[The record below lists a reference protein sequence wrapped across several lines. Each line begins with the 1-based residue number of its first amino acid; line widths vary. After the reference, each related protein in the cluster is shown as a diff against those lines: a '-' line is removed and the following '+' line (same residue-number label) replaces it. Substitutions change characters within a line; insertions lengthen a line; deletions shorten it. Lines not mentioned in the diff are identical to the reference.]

1 MAKNVIIVV
10 PDGMGWEMARA
21 GAIAKQI
28 DQGHTGTTLADFY
41 TEGKGEGLSFQ
52 ELEGFTYATTY
63 PGVIEGSKANSV
75 FEGNP
80 LERPTGE
87 GELRDENFQ
96 FDPTFNPGEFLDAD
110 GNLVGYDVELAG
122 PNPWTTIDPEYIKLG
137 YTGSSQA
144 ATNIFSGV
152 KTFNPALGVDI
163 FEQPAKTILE
173 IAQELGKSTGTI
185 SDVPFS
191 HATPAGPA
199 AHVNHR
205 NKYDGDYPELD
216 NITQQMLR
224 LTQPDIILGGGHP
237 LDLGN
242 HTEEGGESTYRF
254 INESTYEELSNNPNP
269 EDNIY
274 GYNFLERGMDA
285 AESLMDAVSELDP
298 TAGDKIF
305 GLYGARGQNGN
316 LPMRSG
322 DGSYDR
328 TGFNTFGHRSSQ
340 REGNEDLAEGE
351 EGSFV
356 DQGYVRPLAPGE
368 TDEEFIARE
377 LNENPTIMEMTQA
390 SLDFLSKN
398 EDGFFLQVELG
409 DYDWVLHDNNMD
421 TLLGRNIDL
430 DLTVELITDWIGEN
444 GGWEENLLLVVPDHD
459 HYLTLND
466 NFPEL
471 YREYGPQALTEF
483 FNTED
488 AGHFWGSDPE
498 DKYQWGNHSNRAVPI
513 YYQGAG
519 SEILDNLIGTGYEM
533 YGEEVPGIEDHI
545 DLVHIFQTMNEA
557 LLMSVEQPVE
567 TGTVFGTGEND
578 TLVAHSNTFVFAGE
592 GNDTILALGTDNR
605 LFGGPGDDVLFAG
618 PGGNILTGGEGS
630 DQFWLVYDGLPESA
644 NIVTDFQLGEDVLGI
659 AGLSGIRSLGDINM
673 AQMGDDTLISIRDTD
688 VAVLSGVQANTLAS
702 DNFVFV

>member
-21 GAIAKQI
+21 GAIAKLI
-28 DQGHTGTTLADFY
+28 NQGHPGNTLADFY

-52 ELEGFTYATTY
+52 TLEGFTYATTY
-63 PGVIEGSKANSV
+63 PSVIAGNLNNSV
-75 FEGNP
+75 FQGSSFQ
-80 LERPTGE
+80 RPTGE
-87 GELRDENFQ
+87 GVLRDENFQ
-96 FDPTFNPGEFLDAD
+96 FNPGFNPERSLNVE
-110 GNLVGYDVELAG
+110 GNLVGYDIERAG
-122 PNPWTTIDPEYIKLG
+122 PNPWTTTDPEYIKLG
-137 YTGSSQA
+137 FTDSSQA

-152 KTFNPALGVDI
+152 KTFNAAIGVDL
-163 FEQPAKTILE
+163 FEQPAKTIVE
-173 IAQELGKSTGTI
+173 IAQELGKSTGVV

-191 HATPAGPA
+191 HATPAGPS

-216 NITQQMLR
+216 NIAQQMLR
-224 LTQPDIILGGGHP
+224 LTRPDIILGGGHP

-242 HTEEGGESTYRF
+242 HTEESGQFRYTF
-254 INESTYEELSNNPNP
+254 ISESTYEELSNNPNP
-269 EDNIY
+269 EDNRY
-274 GYNFLERGMDA
+274 GYTFLERGINA
-285 AESLMDAVSELDP
+285 AQSLMDAVGELDP

-305 GLYGARGQNGN
+305 GLYGARGQGGN

-328 TGFNTFGHRSSQ
+328 TGFSTSRHRSSQ
-340 REGNEDLAEGE
+340 RAAGE
-351 EGSFV
+351 SV
-356 DQGYVRPLAPGE
+356 DPGYVRPLAPGE

-390 SLDFLSKN
+390 SLDFLSKD
-398 EDGFFLQVELG
+398 EDGFFLLVELG
-409 DYDWVLHDNNMD
+409 DYDWVLHDNNLD
-421 TLLGRNIDL
+421 TLQGRNIDL
-430 DLTVELITDWIGEN
+430 DLTVQVVIDWIGEN

-471 YREYGPQALTEF
+471 YREHGPRALTEF
-483 FNTED
+483 FDPAD
-488 AGHFWGSDPE
+488 AGHYWGSDPE
-498 DKYQWGNHSNRAVPI
+498 DKYQWGSHTNRAVPI

-533 YGEEVPGIEDHI
+533 YGEKVPGIEDHV

-557 LLMSVEQPVE
+557 LLMSVEEPVQ

-578 TLVAHSNTFVFAGE
+578 SLVIESNTFTFGGE
-592 GNDTILALGTDNR
+592 GNDTILTLGTDNR
-605 LFGGPGDDVLFAG
+605 IFGGAGDDVLFAG
-618 PGGNILTGGEGS
+618 RGNNILTGGEGR

-644 NIVTDFQLGEDVLGI
+644 NIVADFQLGEDVLGI
-659 AGLSGIRSLGDINM
+659 AGLSGIRSIRDINLM
-673 AQMGDDTLISIRDTD
+673 QMGDDTLIRARATD
-688 VAVLSGVQANTLAS
+688 IAILSGVQANTLAS